1 MKQQFLLSGFLL
13 LLAINTFG
21 QNGQDGNV
29 SWSIVDNT
37 LTLSG
42 TGEMKDYNYNE
53 NIAPWYPYS
62 SQVDKIVINEGLT
75 TIGNSAFALCSGI
88 ESIEIPNTIISIGN
102 NSFLGCRNLMEIDI
116 PNSIETIGAL
126 AFGAC
131 GSLINI
137 NIPRRVSAIGEGAF
151 SGCSKLKSIKVD
163 INNNVYKDIDG
174 IVFSKDN
181 KELLIYPAG
190 KEEVSYTVPDYVS
203 AIGYGAFL
211 NCGNLKKIEI
221 SDGVTT
227 IGMEAFYNCQNLRII
242 TIPGSVTVIGDN
254 AFMYCR
260 NLDTVEVY
268 WDKPVPVN
276 TNIFIA
282 SSIVETTLVVPSGTK
297 NNYETANVWKEFGS
311 IIERSPTANLY
322 LNEEKVNA
330 IFTNGKLVV
339 DSPYSETIRA
349 YNTAGS
355 LVFSTEKKEGKITYP
370 FSNQQGGIYIVTG
383 SSGWSVKVLK
393 K

>member
-102 NSFLGCRNLMEIDI
+102 NSFLGCRNLTELTL
-116 PNSIETIGAL
+116 PNSMKEIGAL

-131 GSLINI
+131 GNLRAIT
-137 NIPRRVSAIGEGAF
+137 IPGGISVIGEGAF

-163 INNNVYKDIDG
+163 ANNNVYKDVDG

-181 KELLIYPAG
+181 KDLLIYPAG
-190 KEEVSYTVPDYVS
+190 KEEVSYTVPDHVS
-203 AIGYGAFL
+203 TIGYGAFL
-211 NCGNLKKIEI
+211 NCGNLGKIEV

-227 IGMEAFYNCQNLRII
+227 IGREAFYNCQNLRII

-260 NLDTVEVY
+260 NLETVEVY
-268 WDKPVPVN
+268 WERPVPVN
-276 TNIFIA
+276 ANIFIV
-282 SSIVETTLVVPSGTK
+282 SSIVKTTLVVPSGTRR
-297 NNYETANVWKEFGS
+297 NYETANVWKEFGS
-311 IIERSPTANLY
+311 IIERNPTANAY

-330 IFTNGKLVV
+330 IFTNGTLVIN
-339 DSPYSETIRA
+339 SPFSETISA
-349 YNTAGS
+349 YNTAGT
-355 LVFSTEKKEGKITYP
+355 LVFSAIKNEGKISYP
-370 FSNQQGGIYIVTG
+370 FSIRQDGIYIVTG
-383 SSGWSVKVLK
+383 SSGWSVKVIK